1 MMLSFAAIVGTI
13 GETER
18 PAVALKISS
27 ETFEM
32 NVWLPLEDLQL
43 LDKVLGTRWEQG
55 ALRLGRSASADVWW
69 SHDDECVFI
78 AAGPDDQTWDF
89 GIRIPADRFAE
100 LRSTIQEELQD

>member
-1 MMLSFAAIVGTI
+1 MMLSFAANAGAI

-43 LDKVLGTRWEQG
+43 LDKVKVR
-55 ALRLGRSASADVWW
+55 
-69 SHDDECVFI
+69 C
-78 AAGPDDQTWDF
+78 AA
-89 GIRIPADRFAE
+89 RR
-100 LRSTIQEELQD
+100 